1 VLDFA
6 RGRLGSGLILNLDTD
21 EPLEPVLNQV
31 VAELRASWPDR
42 AIEVQFAL
50 ADPVNCDRTR
60 VGQLF
65 SNLLANAVTHGAVE
79 APIRVLASTDEG
91 AFHLSVSNAGEPIP
105 PAAEHLFHPFFRGA
119 AMAEPWADTATS
131 TGRLMTVKQIV
142 DAGGQRGAAHVLPAR
157 LRPAPAFRRT
167 GADQVALYG
176 NSPTRRR
183 WRPGNGGQRARPA
196 PNSRALRRR
205 QEHDSR
211 STA

>member
-1 VLDFA
+1 LLLRTPLDERASRIVSGIQKSAARISGLIDDVLDFA

-60 VGQLF
+60 IGQLF
-65 SNLLANAVTHGAVE
+65 SDLLANAVTHGAAE

-105 PAAEHLFHPFFRGA
+105 PAALEHLFHPFFRGA
-119 AMAEPWADTATS
+119 
-131 TGRLMTVKQIV
+131 V
-142 DAGGQRGAAHVLPAR
+142 
-157 LRPAPAFRRT
+157 
-167 GADQVALYG
+167 
-176 NSPTRRR
+176 
-183 WRPGNGGQRARPA
+183 RPGQQGLGLGLYIASEIARAHGGTLDVVSSPA
-196 PNSRALRRR
+196 ETRFTFRIPLA
-205 QEHDSR
+205 
-211 STA
+211 